1 MAEPITDLSSARVLI
16 ANDDGIGSPGIKLL
30 EKVARTLSKD
40 VWVVAPD
47 SEQSAVAHSLTLRRP
62 LRIRKLGRQKYS
74 VDGTPTDSVL
84 LGIQQVL
91 KDKMPDLLLS
101 GINYGG
107 NLADDVTYSG
117 TVAAAM
123 EGTMLGVPS
132 IALSQLVL
140 GDNKIRWATAEAW
153 AAKVIRKITAMGWP
167 KDALIN
173 VNFPDVPANKVKG
186 IAVVEQG
193 RHKLGDEITERVD
206 PRGRAYY
213 WIGGLRVEDRGT
225 PDTDLDAVSRGL
237 VAVTP
242 LSLDLTH
249 RAGLRAMQRQP
260 R

>member
-1 MAEPITDLSSARVLI
+1 MAEPIRDLARARIMI
-16 ANDDGIGSPGIKLL
+16 ANDDGVGAPGIKLL

-40 VWVVAPD
+40 VWVVAPEG
-47 SEQSAVAHSLTLRRP
+47 EQSAVAHSLTLRRP
-62 LRIRKLGRQKYS
+62 LRIRKLSKQKYC

-84 LGIQQVL
+84 LGIQEVL
-91 KDKMPDLLLS
+91 KDKKPDLLLS
-101 GINYGG
+101 GINFGG

-123 EGTMLGVPS
+123 EGTMLGIPS
-132 IALSQLVL
+132 IALSQLII
-140 GDNKIRWATAEAW
+140 GDHKIHWATAEAW
-153 AAKVIRKITAMGWP
+153 AAKVIRKVTAIGWP

-173 VNFPDVPANKVKG
+173 VNFPDVPAAKVKG

-213 WIGGLRVEDRGT
+213 WIGGLRIEDRGT

-237 VAVTP
+237 VSVTP

-249 RAGLRAMQRQP
+249 RAGLREMQKRF